1 MSAGEAG
8 RIGAAII
15 LAGLVASIF
24 FGEIA
29 LKLAF
34 IVVALIASA
43 WNLMLLKIETA
54 PPIRSRAWGRAAVV
68 TIGYTLPLAILG
80 LFLWFVGKGVLK
92 EITGP

>member
-15 LAGLVASIF
+15 LIGLVASIF

-34 IVVALIASA
+34 IVVALISIG
-43 WNLMLLKIETA
+43 WLLMLVKIETA
-54 PPIRSRAWGRAAVV
+54 PAIRRRAWGRAAM
-68 TIGYTLPLAILG
+68 IAIEYTLPLAILG
-80 LFLWFVGKGVLK
+80 LFLWFVGKGVFK
-92 EITGP
+92 EITGS